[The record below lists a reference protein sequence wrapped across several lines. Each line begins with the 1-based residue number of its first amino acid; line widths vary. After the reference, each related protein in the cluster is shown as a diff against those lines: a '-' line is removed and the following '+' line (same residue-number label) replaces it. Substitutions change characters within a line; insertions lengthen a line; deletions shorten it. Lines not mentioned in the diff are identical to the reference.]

1 MGKSCYST
9 FISGQINFNKMTKQ
23 EDTVGE
29 TIAPNTT
36 RGSDDVA
43 YEKGNHAG
51 SGDIAAQLVDT
62 AIAADISPEE
72 EKAVLRRVDMFLV
85 SVMFLSF
92 AFQYLDKACLTGAA
106 LFGILTDLDLLQ
118 IDFDGRIPVINT
130 SRYSYASLIFYW
142 GYLLGLLPGVYFSQ
156 RFPLGKYVSITMFI
170 WGGVTVST
178 VAVNSYAGLHADSV
192 RHRTDQW
199 SYGCLA
205 LPVHD
210 HREYHF

>member
-85 SVMFLSF
+85 PVMFLSF
-92 AFQYLDKACLTGAA
+92 AFQYLDKAC
-106 LFGILTDLDLLQ
+106 LTDLDLLQ

-142 GYLLGLLPGVYFSQ
+142 
-156 RFPLGKYVSITMFI
+156 
-170 WGGVTVST
+170 
-178 VAVNSYAGLHADSV
+178 
-192 RHRTDQW
+192 
-199 SYGCLA
+199 
-205 LPVHD
+205 
-210 HREYHF
+210 